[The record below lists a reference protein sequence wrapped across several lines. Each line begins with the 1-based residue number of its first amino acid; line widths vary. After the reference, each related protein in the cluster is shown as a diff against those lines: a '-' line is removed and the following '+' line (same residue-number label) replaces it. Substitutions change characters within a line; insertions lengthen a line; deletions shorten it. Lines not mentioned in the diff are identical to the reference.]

1 MDKYYH
7 FTSYGNLN
15 SIGKE
20 GLVPQIGSRTRSIG
34 DNRCAVFL
42 SKGIINSILMYGS
55 LLNHYNNYAGNR
67 GEKAI
72 HRYSERI
79 KYYLTREK
87 EVGLDSEDILELKAL
102 QNAIIWIQQIIEYK
116 NFSEYIGDGV
126 LATFEKMYN
135 AKVNYD
141 LFESNEI
148 MYTKLLGGSSYDVLV
163 PSDYMIERLL
173 QEDMLQPL
181 DKEALTNL
189 DQLNPDV
196 VAMQK
201 TYDPELK
208 YSVPYFWG
216 SVGLVYNKNN
226 VDPADIEKQGWDIL
240 KDSKYEGRVFMYD
253 SQRDAFM
260 VAFKALGYSMN
271 TEDDTEIQNAYEWL
285 KEMDTNVHPSYV
297 TDEVIDA
304 MVNGEK
310 DIAIM
315 YSGDA
320 AYVLSE
326 NEDMGFYLPKEG
338 TNVWSDGMVIPSNAK
353 CPGLANEFINY
364 MISYD
369 AAYDNSYTV
378 GYTSSNAEVL
388 EELSEEFP
396 KEAYV
401 PRTNYDKDEVFKH
414 NEVLK
419 KKLSDLWIKVK
430 NQ

>member
-1 MDKYYH
+1 MKKWLKISNVVALSLSTLLVGCGDKSSSEQYDAEEL
-7 FTSYGNLN
+7 YGCN
-15 SIGKE
+15 
-20 GLVPQIGSRTRSIG
+20 V
-34 DNRCAVFL
+34 
-42 SKGIINSILMYGS
+42 INV
-55 LLNHYNNYAGNR
+55 YNAG
-67 GEKAI
+67 
-72 HRYSERI
+72 
-79 KYYLTREK
+79 
-87 EVGLDSEDILELKAL
+87 
-102 QNAIIWIQQIIEYK
+102 
-116 NFSEYIGDGV
+116 EYIGDGV

-135 AKVNYD
+135 DKVNYD

-304 MVNGEK
+304 MANGEK
-310 DIAIM
+310 DIAVV

-320 AYVLSE
+320 AYILSE
-326 NEDMGFYLPKEG
+326 NEDMAWIEPYQG
-338 TNVWSDGMVIPSNAK
+338 TNTWSDSMVIPKNSS
-353 CPGLANEFINY
+353 CPGLANAFINY
-364 MISYD
+364 ITDYD
-369 AAYDNSYTV
+369 AAYKNSETV
-378 GYTSSNAEVL
+378 GYTSPNTKVA
-388 EELSEEFP
+388 EELASEDGDYYENP
-396 KEAYV
+396 AYS
-401 PRTNYDKDEVFKH
+401 PRTNYDKDEVFH
-414 NEVLK
+414 YSGVLK
-419 KKLSDLWIKVK
+419 QKLSDLWNKVK
-430 NQ
+430 IGK